1 MQHMFNDDYDDVSIL
16 GKFRADDTQILSIA
30 VGTRVAIQID
40 ESTSKDYLLVR
51 LLPVESM
58 KEIWV
63 FPVDYQSAEVG
74 IIMANGNYVIQSNA
88 MKSSSFTDFI
98 RYYNFFDDYNKVD
111 ELSETLLTTQSGLLQ
126 YQNSKG

>member
-58 KEIWV
+58 KEIWA
-63 FPVDYQSAEVG
+63 FPVDY
-74 IIMANGNYVIQSNA
+74 
-88 MKSSSFTDFI
+88 
-98 RYYNFFDDYNKVD
+98 
-111 ELSETLLTTQSGLLQ
+111 
-126 YQNSKG
+126 